1 MIFELEP
8 IFNNVGVELPVA
20 YTMDLSDV
28 PLNGVFPFK
37 EPVSVRGEFRNRAGI
52 VSVCVRVQFVLD
64 MFCDRCAQPMRQS
77 FDMQVEHVLVRE
89 LADESNDE
97 LILLESFRMDLD
109 ELVSDDIFLS
119 LPTKFLCKDDC
130 LGVCPTCGQ
139 NLNDGPCSCKK
150 SVDPRLAGLLQLL
163 EDS

>member
-8 IFNNVGVELPVA
+8 IFNNVGAVLPVD
-20 YTMDLSDV
+20 YRMDWSDV
-28 PLNGVFPFK
+28 PLNGVCPFR
-37 EPVSVRGEFRNRAGI
+37 EPVRVQGEFRNRAGV
-52 VSVCVRVQFVLD
+52 VSVRVRVQFALEL
-64 MFCDRCAQPMRQS
+64 FCDRCAQSMRQT
-77 FDMQVEHVLVRE
+77 FVLPFEHVLVRE

-109 ELVSDDIFLS
+109 ALVSEDVFLS
-119 LPTKFLCKDDC
+119 LPTKFLCREDC
-130 LGVCPTCGQ
+130 QGVCPTCGQ

>member
-8 IFNNVGVELPVA
+8 IFNNVGATLLVDYRL
-20 YTMDLSDV
+20 DWSDV
-28 PLNGVFPFK
+28 PLNGVCPFR
-37 EPVSVRGEFRNRAGI
+37 EPVSVQGAFCNRAGV
-52 VSVCVRVQFVLD
+52 VSVHMHVRFALD
-64 MFCDRCAQPMRQS
+64 LFCDRCAQPMRQT
-77 FDMQVEHVLVRE
+77 FDLPVDHVLVRE

-109 ELVSDDIFLS
+109 ALVSDDVFLS
-119 LPTKFLCKDDC
+119 LPTKFLCREDC